1 MSEEITESNISKEE
15 NERQYRSIDQLL
27 SMHSLLCE
35 RYRLRAF
42 ILNTA
47 QIGISLLLCG
57 FAFVADDVL
66 RSLGLDPARGRFV
79 LGIIAVIVLLL
90 SITEF
95 RVDWKAVG
103 SKHREAMRHLA
114 ELKAKYRKAF
124 SESAGGDCER
134 NSRLTAE
141 YEKLMAVLP
150 PIPEQYFI
158 QLKASHRFKLILSQ
172 RVGRNP
178 KAPVWF
184 LRIQLRW
191 EGVRGAWKPGDELC

>member
-1 MSEEITESNISKEE
+1 MSEDGTESNTLTEE

-35 RYRLRAF
+35 RYVRRAF

-57 FAFVADDVL
+57 FAFVADEVL
-66 RSLGLDPARGRFV
+66 LSLGLEPARGRFF

-103 SKHREAMRHLA
+103 STHREATRNLA
-114 ELKAKYRKAF
+114 ELKAKYRKAY
-124 SESAGGDCER
+124 SESAGGDCEK
-134 NSRLTAE
+134 NARLTVE
-141 YEKLMAVLP
+141 YEKLMAHLP
-150 PIPEQYFI
+150 PIPEKYFI
-158 QLKASHRFKLILSQ
+158 HLKANHRFKLILSQ
-172 RVGRNP
+172 QVGRNP

-184 LRIQLRW
+184 LRLRLQLTGMRTALK
-191 EGVRGAWKPGDELC
+191 EGEGAY